1 MNAHV
6 ALPKTRINA
15 DGAAIMPVFDAFRLH
30 AGIMG
35 LCKAVNEPLHKRML
49 QSNVQRI
56 ETLKDGRLLLTYH
69 IPVTNEPIT
78 RGMWAI
84 TMLKDE
90 LQYIAKQQDMPLFGA
105 HDADIIHAVSH
116 PTTTGKMEVQLAL
129 SPWLADIVCKTYIP
143 NIAARG

>member
-6 ALPKTRINA
+6 SLPKTRINA
-15 DGAAIMPVFDAFRLH
+15 DGATTMPVFDTLRLH

-49 QSNVQRI
+49 QSDLQRI

-69 IPVTNEPIT
+69 IPVTDESISH
-78 RGMWAI
+78 GMWAI

-90 LQYIAKQQDMPLFGA
+90 LQHVAKQQDIPLFKA
-105 HDADIIHAVSH
+105 HDVRIDHAVSH
-116 PTTTGKMEVQLAL
+116 PTASGKMEVQLSM
-129 SPWLADIVCKTYIP
+129 SPWLADLVCKTYTP
-143 NIAARG
+143 KAVSRG